1 MSEFWGWQLSSWQ
14 MTHNRFALGDLTS
27 SVVPPQSLVPTSLS
41 HLSFAGSITIALTVS
56 LYFGGFITSLFDDP
70 HDSYLVILF
79 TALAI
84 GIIGI
89 VYALFMEQSLEVVEE
104 KKTPFFQLSSITECF
119 RIIFKVK
126 ENRAQ
131 KLVVT
136 FVFFAMNITF
146 ITPDFEYMM
155 GRLKYKDF
163 DRSMF
168 NYYSGTKNG
177 QVRNLNC
184 KLIENS
190 TQGRFEHTASAARRP
205 HVLRHLRPRP
215 HHLRTGQPNRGL
227 SSHHVQVG

>member
-1 MSEFWGWQLSSWQ
+1 MQPWPLSLSLSSSANSSSRSIIGVFDHTATFDAGCFGYVSDITTKEERTKR
-14 MTHNRFALGDLTS
+14 MGFALGDLTS

-70 HDSYLVILF
+70 RESYLVILF

-119 RIIFKVK
+119 RVIFKVK

-190 TQGRFEHTASAARRP
+190 I
-205 HVLRHLRPRP
+205 
-215 HHLRTGQPNRGL
+215 
-227 SSHHVQVG
+227 

>member
-1 MSEFWGWQLSSWQ
+1 M
-14 MTHNRFALGDLTS
+14 
-27 SVVPPQSLVPTSLS
+27 S

-89 VYALFMEQSLEVVEE
+89 VYAFFMEQSLEVVEE

-119 RIIFKVK
+119 RVIFKVK

-177 QVRNLNC
+177 QVRNQNC

-190 TQGRFEHTASAARRP
+190 T
-205 HVLRHLRPRP
+205 
-215 HHLRTGQPNRGL
+215 
-227 SSHHVQVG
+227 

>member
-1 MSEFWGWQLSSWQ
+1 M
-14 MTHNRFALGDLTS
+14 
-27 SVVPPQSLVPTSLS
+27 S

-70 HDSYLVILF
+70 RESYLVILF

-89 VYALFMEQSLEVVEE
+89 VYAFFMEQSLEVVEE

-119 RIIFKVK
+119 RVIFKVK

-190 TQGRFEHTASAARRP
+190 TQGRFEHTASAACRP

-215 HHLRTGQPNRGL
+215 HHLRIGQPNRGL
-227 SSHHVQVG
+227 SSHHVQVGREHRKKEGCTLYRTSRRTES